1 MQETKT
7 ITITTCDV
15 CGKKLEFEDKYI
27 PDVDWLNYSFKTD
40 KNETRILKF
49 KPDVI
54 EYAGGKKVQV
64 GIDICKDCVKKAL
77 DQMLRRAN
85 DFKVNIDYPHDQKKQ
100 EESFAAHMG
109 H

>member
-27 PDVDWLNYSFKTD
+27 LDVDWLHYTFKTD
-40 KNETRILKF
+40 KGETRTLKF

-54 EYAGGKKVQV
+54 EYAGGKKQQV

-85 DFKVNIDYPHDQKKQ
+85 DFKVNIDYQHSSK
-100 EESFAAHMG
+100 ESFAAHMG

>member
-7 ITITTCDV
+7 VTITTCDV
-15 CGKKLEFEDKYI
+15 CGKRIEHDDKYV
-27 PDVDWLNYSFKTD
+27 PDVDWLHYSFKTD
-40 KNETRILKF
+40 KGETHALKF

-54 EYAGGKKVQV
+54 EYAGGKKQQV

-85 DFKVNIDYPHDQKKQ
+85 NFNVNIGYQCEAK
-100 EESFAAHMG
+100 ESFAAHMG

>member
-1 MQETKT
+1 MQETQT
-7 ITITTCDV
+7 VIITTCDV
-15 CGKKLEFEDKYI
+15 CGKRIEHEDKYV
-27 PDVDWLNYSFKTD
+27 PDVDQLHYTFKTD
-40 KNETRILKF
+40 KGETRTLKF

-54 EYAGGKKVQV
+54 EYAGGKKQQV

-85 DFKVNIDYPHDQKKQ
+85 DFKVNVSYHEDPK
-100 EESFAAHMG
+100 ESFAAHMG

>member
-1 MQETKT
+1 MQETQT
-7 ITITTCDV
+7 VIITTCDV
-15 CGKKLEFEDKYI
+15 CGKRIEHEDKYV

-40 KNETRILKF
+40 KGKICTLKF

-54 EYAGGKKVQV
+54 EYAGGKKQQV

-77 DQMLRRAN
+77 DQMLRRITDLN
-85 DFKVNIDYPHDQKKQ
+85 VNISYTKDPK
-100 EESFAAHMG
+100 ESFAARMG

>member
-15 CGKKLEFEDKYI
+15 CGRKLEFEDKYI
-27 PDVDWLNYSFKTD
+27 PDVDWLHYTFKND
-40 KNETRILKF
+40 KGETRTLKF

-54 EYAGGKKVQV
+54 EYANGKKVQV
-64 GIDICKDCVKKAL
+64 GIDICKECVKKAL

-85 DFKVNIDYPHDQKKQ
+85 DFKVNIDYPHDPK
-100 EESFAAHMG
+100 ESFEAHMG

>member
-15 CGKKLEFEDKYI
+15 CGRKLEFEDKYI
-27 PDVDWLNYSFKTD
+27 SDVDWLHYVFKTD
-40 KNETRILKF
+40 KDETRILKF

-54 EYAGGKKVQV
+54 EYAGGKKQQV

-77 DQMLRRAN
+77 DQMLRRAC
-85 DFKVNIDYPHDQKKQ
+85 DFKININYQHDPK
-100 EESFAAHMG
+100 ESFAAHI
-109 H
+109 

>member
-15 CGKKLEFEDKYI
+15 CGRKLEFEDKYI
-27 PDVDWLNYSFKTD
+27 PDVDWLHYAFKTD
-40 KNETRILKF
+40 KDETRILKF
-49 KPDVI
+49 KPDAI
-54 EYAGGKKVQV
+54 EYAGGKKQQV

-77 DQMLRRAN
+77 DQMLRRAC
-85 DFKVNIDYPHDQKKQ
+85 DFKININYQHDPKEQ
-100 EESFAAHMG
+100 FAAHIG

>member
-15 CGKKLEFEDKYI
+15 CGKKLESEDKYV
-27 PDVDWLNYSFKTD
+27 PDVDWLHYSFKTD
-40 KNETRILKF
+40 KRETRTLKF

-54 EYAGGKKVQV
+54 EYTNGKKVQV
-64 GIDICKDCVKKAL
+64 GIDICKECVKKAL

-85 DFKVNIDYPHDQKKQ
+85 DFKVNIDYLDYMK
-100 EESFAAHMG
+100 E
-109 H
+109 

>member
-27 PDVDWLNYSFKTD
+27 PDVDWLHYTFKTD
-40 KNETRILKF
+40 KGETCTLKF

-54 EYAGGKKVQV
+54 EYANGKKVQV
-64 GIDICKDCVKKAL
+64 GIDICKECVKKAL

-85 DFKVNIDYPHDQKKQ
+85 DFKVNINYPQDSK
-100 EESFAAHMG
+100 ESFAAHTG

>member
-15 CGKKLEFEDKYI
+15 CGRKLEFEDKYI
-27 PDVDWLNYSFKTD
+27 SDVDWLHYAFKTD
-40 KNETRILKF
+40 KDETRILKF

-54 EYAGGKKVQV
+54 EYAGGKKQQV

-77 DQMLRRAN
+77 DQMLRRAC
-85 DFKVNIDYPHDQKKQ
+85 DFKININYQHDPK
-100 EESFAAHMG
+100 ESFAAHI
-109 H
+109 

>member
-15 CGKKLEFEDKYI
+15 CGNKLEFEDKYI
-27 PDVDWLNYSFKTD
+27 PDVDWLHYLFKTD
-40 KNETRILKF
+40 KNEIRTLKF

-54 EYAGGKKVQV
+54 EYAGGKKQQV
-64 GIDICKDCVKKAL
+64 GIDICKECVKKAL

-85 DFKVNIDYPHDQKKQ
+85 DFKVNIDYPNNTK
-100 EESFAAHMG
+100 E
-109 H
+109 

>member
-15 CGKKLEFEDKYI
+15 CGRKLEFEDKYI
-27 PDVDWLNYSFKTD
+27 PDVDWLHYAFKTD
-40 KNETRILKF
+40 KDETRISKF

-54 EYAGGKKVQV
+54 EYAGGKKQQV

-77 DQMLRRAN
+77 DQMLRRAC
-85 DFKVNIDYPHDQKKQ
+85 DFKININYQHDPK
-100 EESFAAHMG
+100 E
-109 H
+109 